1 MNQVKSN
8 RIAVVSVSQE
18 QQRQQQLQKQQQQQ
32 QEQLSPLKKAAN
44 QLHNAQQKN
53 QPQQLQLTNGYIK
66 MNGTASSAYDSSN
79 SSNSP
84 NSASSVSSS
93 MDSSPSATN
102 THILIPAVLINFFS
116 SFSPYLKINI
126 DIFISDSR

>member
-18 QQRQQQLQKQQQQQ
+18 QQRQQLQQQQQQQ

-44 QLHNAQQKN
+44 QLYNAQQKN

-66 MNGTASSAYDSSN
+66 MNGTATSAYDSSN

-84 NSASSVSSS
+84 NSTSSVASS
-93 MDSSPSATN
+93 MDSSPSNTN
-102 THILIPAVLINFFS
+102 THILIPAVLINFLF
-116 SFSPYLKINI
+116 KR
-126 DIFISDSR
+126 IFMIIIKRRVYFFT

>member
-18 QQRQQQLQKQQQQQ
+18 QQRQQQLQKQQQ
-32 QEQLSPLKKAAN
+32 EQLSPLKKAAN
-44 QLHNAQQKN
+44 QLYNAQQKN

-66 MNGTASSAYDSSN
+66 INGTSSSAYDSSN

-84 NSASSVSSS
+84 NSASSVASS
-93 MDSSPSATN
+93 MDSSPSTTN
-102 THILIPAVLINFFS
+102 THILIPAVLINIFF
-116 SFSPYLKINI
+116 
-126 DIFISDSR
+126 